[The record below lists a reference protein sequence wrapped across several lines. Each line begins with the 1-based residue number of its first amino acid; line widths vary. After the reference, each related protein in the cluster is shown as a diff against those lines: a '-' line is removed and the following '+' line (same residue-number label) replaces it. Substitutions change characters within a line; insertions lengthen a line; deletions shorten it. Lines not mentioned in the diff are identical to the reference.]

1 MGQLEPP
8 DLHIQ
13 CTYIYT
19 VHVKDGICPNVK
31 ESPKKG
37 GSTLYDKKQNV
48 ANVVISNE
56 KCQREY
62 DKTLIR
68 NK

>member
-1 MGQLEPP
+1 
-8 DLHIQ
+8 
-13 CTYIYT
+13 